1 LRIAIFG
8 AGGIGGYLGGR
19 LSQAGEEVVLIARGE
34 HLAAIREHGLRVDS
48 IKGDFV
54 ATPAM
59 ATDNPAEAGIVDAV
73 ILGVKAWQV
82 IDAAK
87 AMRPMVGPNTFVVP
101 MQNGV
106 EAPAQLASVLGEK
119 AVVIGLGG
127 LISYI
132 VGPGHILHA
141 GSEPFVSFGESDD
154 SPSDRTQRL
163 LEAFQ
168 NAGVTANIPANVNPA
183 LWGKLAFMAANSGV
197 GAITRVPVGQWRSVA
212 GSWEMAQQVVKEVL
226 VVAHA
231 KGINIPVDAL
241 PATIAR
247 LESSPPSGTSSMQ
260 RDLMEG
266 RPSELEVQNGGVVR
280 LGLEAGVPTPVNS
293 FIYDSLLPQEMKAR
307 GEFPAAEDE

>member
-1 LRIAIFG
+1 MRIAIFG

-54 ATPAM
+54 AIPAL
-59 ATDNPAEAGIVDAV
+59 ATDSPTEAGTVDAV

-87 AMRPMVGPNTFVVP
+87 AMRPMIGPNTFVVP

-106 EAPAQLASVLGEK
+106 EAPAQLASVLGEQ
-119 AVVIGLGG
+119 AVVVGLGG

-154 SPSDRTQRL
+154 STSERTLQL
-163 LEAFQ
+163 LQAFQ
-168 NAGVTANIPANVNPA
+168 NAGVQANIPTNIHAA

-197 GAITRVPVGQWRSVA
+197 GAITRAPVGQWRSVS

-226 VVAHA
+226 AVAHG
-231 KGINIPVDAL
+231 KGIKMPVDAL
-241 PATIAR
+241 PATQSR
-247 LESSPPSGTSSMQ
+247 LEASPPGGTSSMQ

-280 LGLEAGVPTPVNS
+280 LGLEAGVPTPVNT
-293 FIYDSLLPQEMKAR
+293 FIYNSLLPQEMKAR
-307 GEFPAAEDE
+307 GEFPSGEEE